1 MLVGNQEQDFGLL
14 SSWWLSEKN
23 TADKTMM

>member
-14 SSWWLSEKN
+14 SSLWLSKKN